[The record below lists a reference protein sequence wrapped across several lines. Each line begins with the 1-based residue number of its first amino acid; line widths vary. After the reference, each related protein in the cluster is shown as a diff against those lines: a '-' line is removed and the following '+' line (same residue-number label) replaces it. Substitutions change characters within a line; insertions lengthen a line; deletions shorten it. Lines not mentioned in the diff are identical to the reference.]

1 MQERI
6 ATLLKGRAVLLGAI
20 SHDLKTYI
28 TRLKLRAGMIADQ
41 DQQARAERDLDDM
54 TNLIEQAL
62 ARARGTAVAER
73 MSTVQSSPGTQF
85 IGVARVFACSHS
97 LISARSNQ
105 RPLCRPGQLLRLS
118 ASGYW
123 AKTEVPKI
131 VFDG

>member
-1 MQERI
+1 MP
-6 ATLLKGRAVLLGAI
+6 VSV
-20 SHDLKTYI
+20 SHNPSDRLIRTKTAASPQSG
-28 TRLKLRAGMIADQ
+28 LNPL
-41 DQQARAERDLDDM
+41 
-54 TNLIEQAL
+54 LIESCDY
-62 ARARGTAVAER
+62 RR
-73 MSTVQSSPGTQF
+73 QSSPGTQF